1 MSQIDRMR
9 VPLSRRSMLK
19 LMGAGAAGFGAIPLL
34 SSCTS
39 GGGGSTGL
47 TTITVA
53 TDWIKNA
60 EYAGEWVADAKGY
73 YKDEGLALNV
83 LAGGPNAPTSATL
96 VSAGKA
102 DLGIASGT
110 PTIIS
115 ETGAGQA
122 DFVLI
127 GTTFQQAPNGLL
139 SLAKH
144 PVRTP
149 ANLPGLKIL
158 MQQGNKVYMD
168 ALYKLNHLPTSDYT
182 AIITGY
188 DPTGLLKGQ
197 GDAYTCFVTNQPII
211 LEEQYHMVPNKD
223 YFAVTWGDLG
233 WQSYADT
240 FYCRRDTLRPKHEL
254 LVKFMRATIR
264 GWQDDIKDPAYGAH
278 VTMAAYGA
286 QYGLTYNQ
294 VLRENQLQIPLM
306 QNQLTANKGLF
317 RIDKDLLG
325 GAMYDGM
332 RAAGFTQFP
341 NVGTFVD
348 ETVLDAV
355 YNGKATV

>member
-1 MSQIDRMR
+1 MSQTDRTP

-19 LMGAGAAGFGAIPLL
+19 LMGAGAAGLGAIPLL
-34 SSCTS
+34 SSCST

-60 EYAGEWVADAKGY
+60 EYAGMWVADAKGY

-83 LAGGPNAPTSATL
+83 LAGGPNAPASTTL

-102 DLGIASGT
+102 DLGIVSGT
-110 PTIIS
+110 PTVIS

-127 GTTFQQAPNGLL
+127 GTTYQQSPNGLL

-144 PVRTP
+144 PVRTR

-158 MQQGNKVYMD
+158 MQQGDKVYLD
-168 ALYKLNHLPTSDYT
+168 ALYKINRLPVSDFT
-182 AIITGY
+182 TIPAGY
-188 DPTGLLKGQ
+188 DPTGLVQGQ

-211 LEEQYHMVPNKD
+211 LEEQYHLVANKD
-223 YFAVTWGDLG
+223 YFAVTWSDLG

-240 FYCRRDTLRPKHEL
+240 FYCNRNVLQPKHKL
-254 LVKFMRATIR
+254 LEKFMRATIR
-264 GWQDDIKDPAYGAH
+264 GWQDNIKDPAYGAH
-278 VTMAAYGA
+278 VTMDSYGA
-286 QYGLTYNQ
+286 QYGLVYKEC
-294 VLRENQLQIPLM
+294 LRENQLQIPLM
-306 QNQLTANKGLF
+306 QNQLTASKGLF
-317 RIDKDLLG
+317 RISKDLLG
-325 GAMYDGM
+325 GAMYEGM
-332 RAAGFTQFP
+332 RAAGFSQLP
-341 NVGTFVD
+341 KADTFVD